1 MSVASPTSQQTGA
14 TAQLVGFVCRPDR
27 RAEPAARAA
36 LRGLVAGT
44 VGVAVAGLA
53 TPAALLVRDWVED
66 QTPPGA
72 LRAAGTAAVWG
83 TGDRFGPADAALV
96 NGTAAHALDWDDAA
110 PSMAMHPAAVLL
122 PTLFA
127 LAARRPVTGSELVTA
142 YSVGSAVFRAVSE
155 TLPHAVH
162 YGRGWHNTSTTGR
175 LAATAAAGR
184 LLGLDREA
192 TAHALGIAASQAA
205 GSLANFGTMTKPMHA
220 GLASRDAVMAVGLA
234 ARGFTAHPAQLEA
247 RGGFLDL
254 FGEPDPERTRV
265 LHERLEHWATAW
277 VHDYAIKA
285 YPSCFATQRAIDAG
299 ISLRGEL
306 GEDLCRGAAAGT
318 GRVVRVEVT
327 LEHGGTRPLR
337 DTAPGNGLEAKFS
350 LEYTLA
356 VALLTGDVRL
366 ADFTDEALHRPGV
379 ADLMARIELTERP
392 PAAEPGHTVV
402 RLHTDDGR
410 ILVRDVHHSRGDA
423 HRPLSPAELAGK
435 FQQCAGQG
443 PASRSWFDALYAVP
457 DADDPQDLQT
467 LLTGPPQ
474 RG

>member
-1 MSVASPTSQQTGA
+1 MSLAPPTSQQAGA
-14 TAQLVGFVCRPDR
+14 TAQLAGFVCDPDR
-27 RAEPAARAA
+27 RPEPAPRAA
-36 LRGLVAGT
+36 LRGLVADT
-44 VGVAVAGLA
+44 VGVAVAGLT
-53 TPAALLVRDWVED
+53 TPAAGLVREWVED
-66 QTPPGA
+66 QAPSGA
-72 LRAAGTAAVWG
+72 PAPAGAAAVWG
-83 TGDRFGPADAALV
+83 TGGRLGPADAALV

-127 LAARRPVTGSELVTA
+127 LAARRPVTGGDLVTA

-155 TLPHAVH
+155 VLPHAVH

-175 LAATAAAGR
+175 LAATAAASR
-184 LLGLDREA
+184 LLGLDRGA

-234 ARGFTAHPAQLEA
+234 TRGFTAHPAQLEA

-254 FGEPDPERTRV
+254 FGDHDPERTAS
-265 LHERLEHWATAW
+265 LGTRLEHWTTAW
-277 VHDYAIKA
+277 TDDYAIKA

-299 ISLRGEL
+299 ISLREEL
-306 GEDLCRGAAAGT
+306 GTGT
-318 GRVVRVEVT
+318 ARIARVEVT

-337 DTAPGNGLEAKFS
+337 DTRPGNGLEAKFS

-366 ADFTDEALHRPGV
+366 HDFSGPALERPGV
-379 ADLMARIELTERP
+379 AELMARIDLAERP
-392 PAAEPGHTVV
+392 PADGPGHTVV

-410 ILVRDVHHSRGDA
+410 VLVRDVHHSRGDS
-423 HRPLSPAELAGK
+423 HRPLSRDELAAK
-435 FQQCAGQG
+435 FHQCVGHDPSTA
-443 PASRSWFDALYAVP
+443 RSWFDALHAVP
-457 DADDPQDLQT
+457 DAVAPRDLQT
-467 LLTGPPQ
+467 LLAGPPV
-474 RG
+474 RH

>member
-1 MSVASPTSQQTGA
+1 MSVSSPASQRTGA
-14 TAQLVGFVCRPDR
+14 TAHLVGFVCHRDH

-36 LRGLVAGT
+36 LRGLVADT
-44 VGVAVAGLA
+44 VGVAVAGLT
-53 TPAALLVRDWVED
+53 TPAAVLVRDWVED
-66 QTPPGA
+66 QSPSGA
-72 LRAAGTAAVWG
+72 LASDGTAAVWG
-83 TGDRFGPADAALV
+83 SGDRFGPADAALV

-127 LAARRPVTGSELVTA
+127 LAARRPVTGGDLVAA

-155 TLPHAVH
+155 VLPHAVH

-175 LAATAAAGR
+175 LAATAAACR
-184 LLGLDREA
+184 LLGLDTGA

-254 FGEPDPERTRV
+254 FGDHDPRRTAI
-265 LHERLEHWATAW
+265 LGERLEHWVTGW
-277 VHDYAIKA
+277 TDDYAIKA

-299 ISLRGEL
+299 ISLREEL
-306 GEDLCRGAAAGT
+306 GAGP
-318 GRVVRVEVT
+318 GRIARVEVT

-337 DTAPGNGLEAKFS
+337 DTGPGNGLEAKFS

-366 ADFTDEALHRPGV
+366 ADFADEALRRPGV
-379 ADLMARIELTERP
+379 AELMARIELTERP

-410 ILVRDVHHSRGDA
+410 VLVRDVHHSRGDS
-423 HRPLSPAELAGK
+423 HRPLSPAELAAK
-435 FQQCAGQG
+435 FHQCAGHG
-443 PASRSWFDALYAVP
+443 PAARSWFDALHAVP
-457 DADDPQDLQT
+457 DADEPRDLQT
-467 LLTGPPQ
+467 LLAGPPA
-474 RG
+474 RD

>member
-1 MSVASPTSQQTGA
+1 MSVAPPTPQQAGA
-14 TAQLVGFVCRPDR
+14 TAQLVGFVCHRDH
-27 RAEPAARAA
+27 RAEPAPRAA
-36 LRGLVAGT
+36 LRGLVVDT
-44 VGVAVAGLA
+44 VGVAVAGLT
-53 TPAALLVRDWVED
+53 TPAAVLVRDWVED
-66 QTPPGA
+66 QSPSGA
-72 LRAAGTAAVWG
+72 SAPDGTAAVWG
-83 TGDRFGPADAALV
+83 TAGRLGPADAALV

-127 LAARRPVTGSELVTA
+127 LAARRPVTGAGLVAA

-155 TLPHAVH
+155 VLPHAVH

-175 LAATAAAGR
+175 LAATAAACR
-184 LLGLDREA
+184 LLGLDTGA

-234 ARGFTAHPAQLEA
+234 TRGFTAHPAQLEA

-254 FGEPDPERTRV
+254 FGDHDPGRTA
-265 LHERLEHWATAW
+265 LLGERLEHWVTGW
-277 VHDYAIKA
+277 TDDYALKA

-299 ISLRGEL
+299 ISLREEL
-306 GEDLCRGAAAGT
+306 GADP
-318 GRVVRVEVT
+318 GRIARVEVT

-337 DTAPGNGLEAKFS
+337 DTGPGNGLEAKFS

-366 ADFTDEALHRPGV
+366 ADFTDEALRRPGV
-379 ADLMARIELTERP
+379 AELMARIELAERP

-410 ILVRDVHHSRGDA
+410 VLVRDVHHSRGDS
-423 HRPLSPAELAGK
+423 HRPLSRAELAAK
-435 FQQCAGQG
+435 FHQCVGHG
-443 PASRSWFDALYAVP
+443 PAARSWFEALHAVP
-457 DADDPQDLQT
+457 DADDPRDLQA
-467 LLTGPPQ
+467 LLAGPPA
-474 RG
+474 RD

>member
-14 TAQLVGFVCRPDR
+14 TAQLVGFVCDPGR
-27 RAEPAARAA
+27 RAEPAPRAA
-36 LRGLVAGT
+36 LRGLVADT

-53 TPAALLVRDWVED
+53 TPAAVLVRDWVED
-66 QTPPGA
+66 QAPSNA
-72 LRAAGTAAVWG
+72 LAPAGTAAVWG
-83 TGDRFGPADAALV
+83 TAGRFGPADAALV

-127 LAARRPVTGSELVTA
+127 FAARRPVTGGDLVAA

-155 TLPHAVH
+155 VLPHAVH

-175 LAATAAAGR
+175 LAATAAACR
-184 LLGLDREA
+184 LLGLDAGRA
-192 TAHALGIAASQAA
+192 AHALGIAASQAA

-234 ARGFTAHPAQLEA
+234 TRGFTAHPAQLEA

-254 FGEPDPERTRV
+254 FGDHDPERTAF
-265 LHERLEHWATAW
+265 LGERLEHWMTGW
-277 VHDYAIKA
+277 VDDYAIKA

-299 ISLRGEL
+299 ISLREEL
-306 GEDLCRGAAAGT
+306 GAAT
-318 GRVVRVEVT
+318 GRIARVEVT

-337 DTAPGNGLEAKFS
+337 DTRPGNGLEAKFS

-366 ADFTDEALHRPGV
+366 GDFTDEALEHPGV
-379 ADLMARIELTERP
+379 AGLMARIGLAERP
-392 PAAEPGHTVV
+392 PADEPGHTVV

-410 ILVRDVHHSRGDA
+410 ILVRDVRHSRGDS
-423 HRPLSPAELAGK
+423 HRPLTRDELAAK
-435 FQQCAGQG
+435 FHQCAGHG
-443 PASRSWFDALYAVP
+443 PAARSWFDALLAVP
-457 DADDPQDLQT
+457 DSEEPRDLQT
-467 LLTGPPQ
+467 LLAGPPV

>member
-1 MSVASPTSQQTGA
+1 MSVASPASQQAGA
-14 TAQLVGFVCRPDR
+14 TAQLVGFVCDPDR
-27 RAEPAARAA
+27 RPEPAPRAA
-36 LRGLVAGT
+36 LRGLVADT

-53 TPAALLVRDWVED
+53 TPAAVLVRDWVED
-66 QTPPGA
+66 QVPSGA
-72 LRAAGTAAVWG
+72 PAPAGTATVWG
-83 TGDRFGPADAALV
+83 TGRRLGPADAALV

-127 LAARRPVTGSELVTA
+127 LAARRPVTGGELVAA

-155 TLPHAVH
+155 VLPHAVH

-175 LAATAAAGR
+175 LAATAAASR
-184 LLGLDREA
+184 LLGLDTGR

-234 ARGFTAHPAQLEA
+234 TRGFTAHPAQLEA

-254 FGEPDPERTRV
+254 FGDHDPERTAV
-265 LHERLEHWATAW
+265 LGARLEHWMTAW
-277 VHDYAIKA
+277 VDDYAIKA

-299 ISLRGEL
+299 LSLREEL
-306 GEDLCRGAAAGT
+306 GAGT
-318 GRVVRVEVT
+318 DRIARVEVT

-337 DTAPGNGLEAKFS
+337 DTRPGNGLEAKFS

-366 ADFTDEALHRPGV
+366 DDFTDAALERPGV
-379 ADLMARIELTERP
+379 AGLMSRIDLAERP
-392 PAAEPGHTVV
+392 PADEPGHTVV
-402 RLHTDDGR
+402 RLRTDDGR
-410 ILVRDVHHSRGDA
+410 VLVRDVHHSRGDS
-423 HRPLSPAELAGK
+423 HRPLSRDELAAK
-435 FQQCAGQG
+435 FHQCVGHDPVA
-443 PASRSWFDALYAVP
+443 RSWFDALHAVP
-457 DADDPQDLQT
+457 DADEPRDLQT
-467 LLTGPPQ
+467 LLAGPPV